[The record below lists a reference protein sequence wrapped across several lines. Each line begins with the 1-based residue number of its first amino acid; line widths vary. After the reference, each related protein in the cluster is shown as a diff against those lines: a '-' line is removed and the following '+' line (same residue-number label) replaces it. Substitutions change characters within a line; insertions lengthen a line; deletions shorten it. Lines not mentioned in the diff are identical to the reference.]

1 MYIQILLWYG
11 KVFDSEPVYNKKLLK
26 TKTKYHGDKVRDFY
40 NKKLPKR
47 DSNHTC
53 LTVLRLDSALNK
65 DGNYYLQL
73 FLKDCK

>member
-1 MYIQILLWYG
+1 MYMQILLWYG
-11 KVFDSEPVYNKKLLK
+11 KVFDSEPVYNEKLLK
-26 TKTKYHGDKVRDFY
+26 TKAKYHGDKVKDFY
-40 NKKLPKR
+40 NKKLPKG

-73 FLKDCK
+73 LLKECK

>member
-1 MYIQILLWYG
+1 MYMQILLWYG
-11 KVFDSEPVYNKKLLK
+11 KVFDSEPVYNEKLLK
-26 TKTKYHGDKVRDFY
+26 TKTKYHCDKVKNFY

-53 LTVLRLDSALNK
+53 LAVLRLDSALNK

-73 FLKDCK
+73 FLKECK